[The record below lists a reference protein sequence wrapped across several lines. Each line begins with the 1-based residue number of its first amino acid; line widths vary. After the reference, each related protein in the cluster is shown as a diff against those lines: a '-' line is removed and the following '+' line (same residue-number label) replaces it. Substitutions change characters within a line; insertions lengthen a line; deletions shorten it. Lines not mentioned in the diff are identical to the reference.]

1 MCFWVKLQN
10 VICNFLLLRY
20 RRLGSFTPS
29 TSTARISFVFHH
41 GVRPC
46 RPSSFI
52 VEGRADVRIGI
63 RDSVVHIDRTT
74 ARMATIV
81 RIGTTEDSTEV
92 RRRLMDDS
100 SPVTKPMQ
108 N

>member
-1 MCFWVKLQN
+1 M
-10 VICNFLLLRY
+10 
-20 RRLGSFTPS
+20 
-29 TSTARISFVFHH
+29 
-41 GVRPC
+41 
-46 RPSSFI
+46 
-52 VEGRADVRIGI
+52 GI
-63 RDSVVHIDRTT
+63 RDSVAHIDRTT

-81 RIGTTEDSTEV
+81 RTGTTEDSTEA